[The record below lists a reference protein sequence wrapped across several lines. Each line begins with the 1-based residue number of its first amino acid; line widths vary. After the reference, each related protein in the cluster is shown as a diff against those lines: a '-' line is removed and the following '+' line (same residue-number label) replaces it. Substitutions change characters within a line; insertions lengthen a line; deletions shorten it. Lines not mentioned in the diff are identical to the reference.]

1 MAEEQTTNKD
11 IQFTEL
17 VKLLEE
23 KQILSPEEAER
34 LLALN
39 PFPQQA

>member
-1 MAEEQTTNKD
+1 MNEDT
-11 IQFTEL
+11 QFTEL

-23 KQILSPEEAER
+23 KQILSREEAER

-39 PFPQQA
+39 PFPQSAA